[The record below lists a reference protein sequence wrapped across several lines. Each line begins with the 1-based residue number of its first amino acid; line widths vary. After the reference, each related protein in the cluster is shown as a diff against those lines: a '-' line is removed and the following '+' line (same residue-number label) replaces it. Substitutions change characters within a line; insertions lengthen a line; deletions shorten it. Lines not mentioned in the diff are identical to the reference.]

1 MTYSEG
7 KIYKLVFPKTNDIY
21 VGSTTQTLCKR
32 LNGHRCY
39 PHGKVKEIMKLI
51 NPYNVKIILLEN
63 VSYENKDELRRYEQK
78 WIDEL
83 NPFYNSINSHSKS
96 ANNNKRNNINQLI
109 KQNIK
114 YNIKQNCKY
123 CNNYKY
129 SDIKQ
134 HVNTQVH
141 KKKCIVV

>member
-1 MTYSEG
+1 
-7 KIYKLVFPKTNDIY
+7 
-21 VGSTTQTLCKR
+21 
-32 LNGHRCY
+32 
-39 PHGKVKEIMKLI
+39 MKLI